1 MKYLERIRV
10 VQFFLFERQDLR
22 LSDITGIFGP
32 NGSGKSSM
40 LDAVQIAMLG
50 ANSRLVALNAQADEQ
65 ATTRSLRAYCLGQ
78 YGESPEH
85 RARENATTYITLV
98 WRDSETGEPLS
109 MGVCLYA
116 SADKEKHEVLGRY
129 ILPKIELAMGDHLET
144 VDGEER
150 PRDWTTFRH
159 QLVERARVSGEDPLF
174 NDSHRYIQ
182 AALLALRGTGSTPHT
197 ESFIRAFR
205 FALRM
210 RFDKTVDQIVR
221 NDVLESRPTN
231 IKKFREVTES
241 FRRLAELVAQIEAKI
256 ADGRRVEAEF
266 TKAATE
272 SRRACTWAAIGKMT
286 AVEVARESFEQ
297 ASASRVKA
305 EEHLAAKNSE
315 RTNLEAQVAQANA
328 ESLRFR
334 QAREAHSAHKDYG
347 ALQTEI
353 QTATERQQEKS
364 KELRA
369 SLNLVRRT
377 LAESADSPFL
387 EANAL
392 AMKSAAQALETLVS
406 QLDVRTKAEIESA
419 LRPSVKVAEKA
430 FADLFQQGSALE
442 RNITDAN
449 ESLKLAKAALS
460 RIQEGRAPLSPDVQ
474 RLLTTLRD
482 HGLNPVPVCD
492 LVKITDPAW
501 QPVIEAYLGRNI
513 EALLVSGDEE
523 KEAFRIYRG
532 LTGQH
537 AVYGAKIAM
546 ESRQSIG
553 KSAEVGSVAELIEGK
568 HPAAVAFL
576 RRQFG
581 DLRRATTDAEALAA
595 GKRTL
600 TQDGMLV
607 SAGEIERLR
616 VVRAELFRIGA
627 GGTGQREALQKELDT
642 HTAEVNRLTRLA
654 DALKRVLAA
663 LRQVA
668 NEDLVTQHVLDTWVE
683 MDKASR
689 DVASKTQQLKG
700 MADKEYVRLGE
711 QEKHWADVAKAL
723 APQVEE
729 LLIVIGGAKTE
740 LTARIASET
749 EARQNLERA
758 ESGAEEARRHP
769 EYDHDFWM
777 RHWDPL
783 LEKFG
788 TEYQQMVDHCHTQ
801 QESATRRM
809 NGAITKG
816 MGEYGTFL
824 EKYRE
829 QAPLEASTD
838 WRKAGQW
845 LTEMLQRLD
854 RTELA
859 NFREDMDAA
868 YRTSQETFRNDVA
881 IALSNNLEWLEETM
895 DRLNA
900 VLKACPTF
908 SNGERYRFR
917 RVVRPQ
923 LESLLK
929 FIKDVAAF
937 GPTVDLLGGAGE
949 VPEAFKQLIEDK
961 IAPGAASVSSP
972 LDDYR
977 EFFEFDIEILREDPL
992 SKLTKVVGHLS
1003 KRLGPGSGGEHRA
1016 PLYVIAGAAL
1026 ASAYRLDRGGKDG
1039 LRLMLLDEAFNKMD
1053 MTNIIATMR
1062 YLEELG
1068 LQVFMAS
1075 PGENLGTLTA
1085 FLHRYYDI
1093 LRDAD
1098 NNAIMLEGHDV
1109 SAQVRTQFR
1118 EDLPEFNPA
1127 LVEEEVAAMRSRPIA
1142 QTSQDVLAS

>member
-22 LSDITGIFGP
+22 LSAITGIFGP
-32 NGSGKSSM
+32 NGSGKSAM

-116 SADKEKHEVLGRY
+116 SADREKHEVLGRY
-129 ILPKIELAMGDHLET
+129 ILPKIELAMSDHLEI

-150 PRDWTTFRH
+150 PREWATFRH

-174 NDSHRYIQ
+174 NDSQRYIQ

-210 RFDKTVDQIVR
+210 RFDKSVDQIVR

-266 TKAATE
+266 AKAAAE
-272 SRRACTWAAIGKMT
+272 SRRAATWDAIAKMT
-286 AVEVARESFEQ
+286 AVEVARESFEH
-297 ASASRVKA
+297 ASASHVKA
-305 EEHLAAKNSE
+305 EKYLAAKNSE
-315 RTNLEAQVAQANA
+315 RKNLDAQVAQANA
-328 ESLRFR
+328 EALRFR

-353 QTATERQQEKS
+353 QTAAERGKEKS
-364 KELRA
+364 RELRG

-377 LAESADSPFL
+377 LIEAADSPFL
-387 EANAL
+387 QANGPAI
-392 AMKSAAQALETLVS
+392 KSAAQPLEALVG
-406 QLDVRTKAEIESA
+406 QLESCTKDEIESA
-419 LRPSVKVAEKA
+419 LRPAVKVAEKA
-430 FADLFQQGSALE
+430 FSDLFQQGSAIELSLA
-442 RNITDAN
+442 DAN
-449 ESLKLAKAALS
+449 ESLNLAKAALS

-492 LVKITDPAW
+492 LVKVSDSAW

-513 EALLVSGDEE
+513 EALLVSADEE

-532 LTGQH
+532 LTGQR

-546 ESRQSIG
+546 ESRQAIG
-553 KSAEVGSVAELIEGK
+553 KSAEAGSVAELIEGE
-568 HPAAVAFL
+568 HPAAVAYL

-600 TQDGMLV
+600 TLDGMLV

-616 VVRAELFRIGA
+616 LVRAELFRIGA
-627 GGTGQREALQKELDT
+627 GGAGQRDALQKELDT
-642 HTAEVNRLTRLA
+642 HTTEVNRLTQLSS
-654 DALKRVLAA
+654 ALKKLLNA

-668 NEDLVTQHVLDTWVE
+668 NETLVMQHVLDSWTE
-683 MDKASR
+683 MNKASR
-689 DVASKTQQLKG
+689 DVASRTQQLQG
-700 MADKEYVRLGE
+700 MADQDYVRLGE
-711 QEKHWADVAKAL
+711 QEKHWSEVADAL
-723 APQVEE
+723 APQVEALLLAIGAAENE
-729 LLIVIGGAKTE
+729 LK
-740 LTARIASET
+740 ARIASET
-749 EARQNLERA
+749 EARQGLEQA
-758 ESGAEEARRHP
+758 ESKSSEARRHP

-783 LEKFG
+783 LERFG
-788 TEYQQMVDHCHTQ
+788 TEYQQMVEHCYGQ
-801 QESATRRM
+801 QDAAKRRM
-809 NGAITKG
+809 DSAIAKG
-816 MGEYGTFL
+816 MGEYGIFL

-829 QAPLEASTD
+829 QSPLEASTD

-845 LTEMLQRLD
+845 LSELLQRLD

-859 NFREDMDAA
+859 NFREEMDAA

-923 LESLLK
+923 LDSLLK
-929 FIKDVAAF
+929 FIKDVASF
-937 GPTVDLLGGAGE
+937 GSTQDLLGGPGE

-961 IAPGAASVSSP
+961 IAPGAGSVSSP

-1109 SAQVRTQFR
+1109 SEQVRTQFR

-1127 LVEEEVAAMRSRPIA
+1127 LVEEEVTAMRSRPIA
-1142 QTSQDVLAS
+1142 HTTQDVLAS

>member
-1 MKYLERIRV
+1 MKYLDRIRV

-22 LSDITGIFGP
+22 LSEITGIFGP
-32 NGSGKSSM
+32 NGSGKSAM

-116 SADKEKHEVLGRY
+116 SADREKHEVLGRY
-129 ILPKIELAMGDHLET
+129 ILPKIELAMSDHLET

-150 PRDWTTFRH
+150 PRDWSTFRH

-174 NDSHRYIQ
+174 QDSQRYIQ
-182 AALLALRGTGSTPHT
+182 AALLALRGTGSAPHT
-197 ESFIRAFR
+197 ESFTRAFR

-256 ADGRRVEAEF
+256 ADARRVDTEF
-266 TKAATE
+266 AKAAAE
-272 SRRACTWAAIGKMT
+272 SRRASTWEAISKMT
-286 AVEVARESFEQ
+286 VVEVARESLEH
-297 ASASRVKA
+297 ASESKVKA

-315 RTNLEAQVAQANA
+315 RERLDAQVTQANA
-328 ESLRFR
+328 EALRFR

-347 ALQTEI
+347 VLQTEI
-353 QTATERQQEKS
+353 QTATQRLQEKS
-364 KELRA
+364 KDLR
-369 SLNLVRRT
+369 SNLNLVRLT
-377 LAESADSPFL
+377 LAEAAGSPFL
-387 EANAL
+387 ESSASGL
-392 AMKSAAQALETLVS
+392 ISAAQTLETLVS
-406 QLDVRTKAEIESA
+406 HLDARTKAEMESA
-419 LRPSVKVAEKA
+419 LRPALKVAERA
-430 FADLFQQGSALE
+430 FTDLFNQGSALE
-442 RNITDAN
+442 RNLSDAN
-449 ESLKLAKAALS
+449 ESLKVAKAALS

-474 RLLTTLRD
+474 RLLTELRD

-492 LVKITDPAW
+492 LVKVTDSAW

-513 EALLVSGDEE
+513 EALLVSADEE
-523 KEAFRIYRG
+523 KDAFRIYRG
-532 LTGQH
+532 LTGQR
-537 AVYGAKIAM
+537 AIYGAKIAM

-553 KSAEVGSVAELIEGK
+553 RSAEAGSVAELIEGN
-568 HPAAVAFL
+568 HPAAVAYL

-581 DLRRATTDAEALAA
+581 DLRRAMTDAEALA

-600 TQDGMLV
+600 TQDGMLL
-607 SAGEIERLR
+607 SGGELERLR
-616 VVRAELFRIGA
+616 PVRAELFRIGA
-627 GGTGQREALQKELDT
+627 GGAGHRDALQKELEA
-642 HTAEVNRLTRLA
+642 HTTEVNRLMQLLETLKKVLN
-654 DALKRVLAA
+654 ALK
-663 LRQVA
+663 QVA
-668 NEDLVTQHVLDTWVE
+668 NEKLVTQYVLDAWTE

-689 DVASKTQQLKG
+689 DVASKTQQLQG
-700 MADKEYVRLGE
+700 MADQEYVRLGE
-711 QEKHWADVAKAL
+711 QENHWADVAREL
-723 APQVEE
+723 VPQVKAV
-729 LLIVIGGAKTE
+729 LLAIGGAE
-740 LTARIASET
+740 SALNASIASET
-749 EARQNLERA
+749 EARQRLEQA
-758 ESGAEEARRHP
+758 ESNSAEARRHP
-769 EYDHDFWM
+769 EYDHEFWF
-777 RHWDPL
+777 RQWDPL
-783 LEKFG
+783 IERFG
-788 TEYQQMVDHCHTQ
+788 TQYQQMVEHCEAQ
-801 QESATRRM
+801 QEAAKRRM
-809 NGAITKG
+809 GVAITKG

-838 WRKAGQW
+838 WRNARKW
-845 LTEMLQRLD
+845 LTELLQRLD

-900 VLKACPTF
+900 VLKVCPTF

-923 LESLLK
+923 LDSLLK
-929 FIKDVAAF
+929 FIKDVASF
-937 GPTVDLLGGAGE
+937 GPTQDLLGGPGE
-949 VPEAFKQLIEDK
+949 VPEAFRQLIEDK
-961 IAPGAASVSSP
+961 VAPGAAGVSSP

-992 SKLTKVVGHLS
+992 TKVAKVVGHLS
-1003 KRLGPGSGGEHRA
+1003 KRLGPGSGGEHRS

-1026 ASAYRLDRGGKDG
+1026 ASAYRLDRGGRDG

-1109 SAQVRTQFR
+1109 SAQVRAQFR

-1127 LVEEEVAAMRSRPIA
+1127 LVEEEVTAIRSRPIA
-1142 QTSQDVLAS
+1142 QTTQDVLAS

>member
-1 MKYLERIRV
+1 MKYLDRIRV

-22 LSDITGIFGP
+22 LSEITGIIGP
-32 NGSGKSSM
+32 NGSGKSAM
-40 LDAVQIAMLG
+40 LDAVQIAMFG

-78 YGESPEH
+78 YGENPEH

-116 SADKEKHEVLGRY
+116 SADREKHEVLGRY
-129 ILPKIELAMGDHLET
+129 ILPKIELAMSDHLET

-150 PRDWTTFRH
+150 PRDWSTFRH
-159 QLVERARVSGEDPLF
+159 QLIERARVSGEDPLF
-174 NDSHRYIQ
+174 HDSQRYIQ
-182 AALLALRGTGSTPHT
+182 AALLALRGTGSAPHT

-210 RFDKTVDQIVR
+210 RFDKSVDQIVR

-256 ADGRRVEAEF
+256 ADGRRVDTEF
-266 TKAATE
+266 AKAAAE
-272 SRRACTWAAIGKMT
+272 SSRASTWEAIAKMT
-286 AVEVARESFEQ
+286 VVEVARESLEH
-297 ASASRVKA
+297 ASESKGKA

-315 RTNLEAQVAQANA
+315 RESLDAQVTRANA
-328 ESLRFR
+328 EALRFR

-347 ALQTEI
+347 VLQTEI
-353 QTATERQQEKS
+353 QTAGERLQEKS
-364 KELRA
+364 KDLRN
-369 SLNLVRRT
+369 SVNLVRLT
-377 LAESADSPFL
+377 LAEAGASPFL
-387 EANAL
+387 KAS
-392 AMKSAAQALETLVS
+392 MSGMMSAAQTLETLVS
-406 QLDVRTKAEIESA
+406 HLDARTKAEIESA
-419 LRPSVKVAEKA
+419 LRPALKAAERA
-430 FADLFQQGSALE
+430 FTDLFNQGSALE
-442 RNITDAN
+442 RNLSDAN

-460 RIQEGRAPLSPDVQ
+460 RIQEGRAPLSQDVQ
-474 RLLTTLRD
+474 RLLTELRD

-492 LVKITDPAW
+492 LVKVTDSAW

-513 EALLVSGDEE
+513 EALLVSANEE
-523 KEAFRIYRG
+523 EDAFRIYRG
-532 LTGQH
+532 LTGQR
-537 AVYGAKIAM
+537 AIYGAKIAM

-553 KSAEVGSVAELIEGK
+553 KSAEAGSVAELIEGD
-568 HPAAVAFL
+568 HPAALAYL

-581 DLRRATTDAEALAA
+581 DLRRATTDAEALA

-600 TQDGMLV
+600 TQDGMLL
-607 SAGEIERLR
+607 SGGELERLR
-616 VVRAELFRIGA
+616 PVRAELFRIGA
-627 GGTGQREALQKELDT
+627 GGVGHRDALQKELDT
-642 HTAEVNRLTRLA
+642 HTTEVNRLTQLLE
-654 DALKRVLAA
+654 ALKRVLNA
-663 LRQVA
+663 LKQVA
-668 NEDLVTQHVLDTWVE
+668 NEKLVTQHVLDTWAE

-689 DVASKTQQLKG
+689 DVASKTQQLQG
-700 MADKEYVRLGE
+700 MADQEYVRLGE
-711 QEKHWADVAKAL
+711 QEKNWVDVVRGL
-723 APQVEE
+723 VPQVEV
-729 LLIVIGGAKTE
+729 LLLAIGGAESE
-740 LTARIASET
+740 LKASILSET
-749 EARQNLERA
+749 EARQRLEQA
-758 ESGAEEARRHP
+758 ENNSAEARRHP
-769 EYDHDFWM
+769 EYDHEFWF
-777 RHWDPL
+777 RQWDPL
-783 LEKFG
+783 IERFG
-788 TEYQQMVDHCHTQ
+788 TQYQQMVEHCDAQ
-801 QESATRRM
+801 QAAAKKRM
-809 NGAITKG
+809 GSAITKG

-838 WRKAGQW
+838 WRNARKW
-845 LTEMLQRLD
+845 LTDLLQHLD

-923 LESLLK
+923 LDSLLK

-937 GPTVDLLGGAGE
+937 GPTQDLLGGPGE
-949 VPEAFKQLIEDK
+949 VPEAFRQLIEDK
-961 IAPGAASVSSP
+961 VAPGAASVSSP

-992 SKLTKVVGHLS
+992 TKAAKVVGHLS
-1003 KRLGPGSGGEHRA
+1003 KRLGPGSGGEHRS

-1109 SAQVRTQFR
+1109 SAQVRAQFR
-1118 EDLPEFNPA
+1118 EDLPEFNLT
-1127 LVEEEVAAMRSRPIA
+1127 LVEEEVAAMRSRPIV
-1142 QTSQDVLAS
+1142 QPNQDVLTS